1 MKKPAMF
8 AALAALIFCA
18 GAFAQDLGSVEIP
31 RNVTIK
37 NVSVS
42 AGTYTVALSQ
52 EGNNV
57 MIQLK
62 QGDRVVVSELA
73 ITKPADRNFSS
84 ARIMYQSLRRD
95 GSDDPLVGRVWT
107 SYQGALYLLYCEK

>member
-1 MKKPAMF
+1 MRKPAMF
-8 AALAALIFCA
+8 AALVALIFCA
-18 GAFAQDLGSVEIP
+18 SAFAQDLGNVNIP

-37 NVSVS
+37 TVPVS

-52 EGNNV
+52 EGDSL

-73 ITKPADRNFSS
+73 ITKPADKNFSS
-84 ARIMYQSLRRD
+84 ARIMYQSLKRD
-95 GSDDPLVGRVWT
+95 GADDPLVGRVWT
-107 SYQGALYLLYCEK
+107 SYQGTLYLLYCEK